1 MYIDAQGK
9 FSDGQALTASAV
21 SSNVVD
27 LGGDYNLGIGEPMAV
42 VLVVDAAAD
51 GTDGN
56 ETYEAKI
63 QFSSDEAF
71 TSPVDS
77 SSKFVP
83 AGSAAGSKFVLP
95 VSPDQSGD
103 RYMRLSYELGGTTP
117 AVTFSAFLIPQ
128 NMVDNYVQYADAITI
143 S

>member
-51 GTDGN
+51 GTDRH
-56 ETYEAKI
+56 KKDPK
-63 QFSSDEAF
+63 QDQRPLRSLHRQDHHSS
-71 TSPVDS
+71 
-77 SSKFVP
+77 
-83 AGSAAGSKFVLP
+83 
-95 VSPDQSGD
+95 
-103 RYMRLSYELGGTTP
+103 
-117 AVTFSAFLIPQ
+117 
-128 NMVDNYVQYADAITI
+128 
-143 S
+143 